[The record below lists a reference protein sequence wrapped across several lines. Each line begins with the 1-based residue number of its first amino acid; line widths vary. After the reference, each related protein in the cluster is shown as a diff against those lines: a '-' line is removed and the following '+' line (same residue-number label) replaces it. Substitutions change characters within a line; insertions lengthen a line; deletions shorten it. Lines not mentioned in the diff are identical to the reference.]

1 MWEDSRRQEDAK
13 NTRQRYKRVIKQV
26 TVPGEGGGS
35 YPLVSLYLD
44 QFISFK

>member
-13 NTRQRYKRVIKQV
+13 NPRQRYKQVIKQV
-26 TVPGEGGGS
+26 TIPGGGKS

>member
-1 MWEDSRRQEDAK
+1 MREDSRRQEDAK
-13 NTRQRYKRVIKQV
+13 NTRQRYKRVIKRV
-26 TVPGEGGGS
+26 IVPGGGGS